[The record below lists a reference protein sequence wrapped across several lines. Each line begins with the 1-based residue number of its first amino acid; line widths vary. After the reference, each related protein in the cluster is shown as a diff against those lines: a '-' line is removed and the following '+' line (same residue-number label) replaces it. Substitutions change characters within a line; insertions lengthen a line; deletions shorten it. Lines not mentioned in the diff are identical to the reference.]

1 MVRLEQVEAALRLAG
16 FDTQHAHAQMAPM
29 PRAMKRP
36 LTLPGKP
43 RVGGVLALLY
53 DCHDQINV
61 VLTRRRD
68 DLNAHAGQ
76 ISFPGG
82 RNEPPEP
89 LLTTALRETYE
100 EVGIA
105 PDVVQVLGALTPI
118 YIPPSDYE
126 VHPFVAWYTNG
137 RCPTFLPAPREVAEI
152 LEVPLTHLLDPAI
165 RQHEAREIMGHRL
178 NVPFFAVAEHKVW
191 GATAV
196 MLSELVERL
205 RVVMGETAVN
215 APLSPLA

>member
-1 MVRLEQVEAALRLAG
+1 MVRLEQVEAALQLVD
-16 FDTQHAHAQMAPM
+16 FDPQMAHGLMAPM

-36 LTLPGKP
+36 LDRPGQP

-53 DCHDQINV
+53 DCDDQLNV

-89 LLTTALRETYE
+89 LLATALRETFE
-100 EVGIA
+100 EVGVA
-105 PDVVQVLGALTPI
+105 PEAVRVLGALTPI

-126 VHPFVAWYTNG
+126 VHPFVGWYVNG
-137 RCPTFLPAPREVAEI
+137 RCPTFFPAPHEVAEI
-152 LEVPLTHLLDPAI
+152 LPVALTHLLNPAI
-165 RQHEAREIMGHRL
+165 RQHEARDILGHRL

-205 RVVMGETAVN
+205 KVVLAKTAV
-215 APLSPLA
+215 S